1 MIKQKIF
8 ESLPFLIGLS
18 IVTLIIWYFG
28 LEFIGM
34 PLFAL
39 AAILILALY
48 KNGMLVVPFFLNMLF
63 MISQTEWSLDL
74 IPTYLYLLPAFIIIG
89 FIIHFIRFKPRFN
102 KGKLFYPLILL
113 FVGML
118 LSMINAEFID
128 TNYLFYLVIGLFYL
142 FIYFFFKSTI
152 NGESL
157 PYLIKIFAVSGVL
170 ISVQVLIYYMRVD
183 DVISALATKNLDLG
197 WGISNFVATYL
208 IMFIAA
214 MFYYIKI
221 YKLHII
227 PVLLATFEVIM
238 LLFTLSR
245 GGILS
250 FLLTF
255 ILLMAYLFHNCEQKK
270 QMALNILFGMIVLT
284 IFIIVRFDI
293 FETIYNRL
301 TDGFFADNGRFSLWI
316 EAWQKFIEHPLL
328 GAGLFARVSGS
339 YFGFY
344 HNTFMHTI
352 ATLGLIGLASVIWQ
366 IIEIV
371 KMFINRFTME
381 KTILFIALIG
391 ANIHG
396 MVDNVYYMPQFM
408 IIFFIVIAGVENYN
422 EILLKGEIR

>member
-1 MIKQKIF
+1 MMIKQKHF
-8 ESLPFLIGLS
+8 ESLPFLAGLS
-18 IVTLIIWYFG
+18 FLTLIFWFFG
-28 LEFIGM
+28 LEFVGM

-39 AAILILALY
+39 AAIAVLALY

-74 IPTYLYLLPAFIIIG
+74 IPTYLYLMPVFIIIG
-89 FIIHFIRFKPRFN
+89 FIIHFVRFKPKFN
-102 KGKLFYPLILL
+102 KGKLFYPLLLL

-118 LSMINAEFID
+118 LSMINASFINS
-128 TNYLFYLVIGLFYL
+128 NYLFYLVIGLFYI

-152 NGESL
+152 NSESL
-157 PYLIKIFAVSGVL
+157 HYLIKIFAVSGVL
-170 ISVQVLIYYMRVD
+170 VSIQVLIYYIRVD
-183 DVISALATKNLDLG
+183 DVILALATKNLDLG

-214 MFYYIKI
+214 MFYFVKI

-227 PVLLATFEVIM
+227 PVMLATFEIIM

-250 FLLTF
+250 FVVTF
-255 ILLMAYLFHNCEQKK
+255 VLLMAYLFHNCEQKK
-270 QMALNILFGMIVLT
+270 QMAINIGVAIITLT
-284 IFIIVRFDI
+284 VFVIIRFDI

-301 TDGFFADNGRFSLWI
+301 ADGFFVDNGRFTLWK
-316 EAWQKFIEHPLL
+316 EAWQKFTLHPLL
-328 GAGLFARVSGS
+328 GAGLFARVNDN

-344 HNTFMHTI
+344 HNTFMHTL
-352 ATLGLIGLASVIWQ
+352 ATLGLIGLASIIWQ
-366 IIEIV
+366 IIEVI
-371 KMFINRFTME
+371 KMFINRFTIE
-381 KTILFIALIG
+381 KTILLIALIG

-408 IIFFIVIAGVENYN
+408 IIFFIIIAGVENYN
-422 EILLKGEIR
+422 ESILERVT